1 MGKTGKTILIVLL
14 IVLAL
19 IVGTFLLVGALWS
32 GVLNFMLP
40 KEIATYH
47 SPDGEYS
54 LVFEQM
60 GDPAWPFGPT
70 DVRLTLKNN
79 NGKIIERVSTQ
90 LNDDGTNASEN
101 NIASISWNSDEVVV
115 VLRASEMKDKEVSIA
130 YNSRNNL
137 PKIINGEGLSKDKA
151 DAIISVEQGYYNSH
165 LPLFATKI
173 ELIENTEDYLLYRV
187 YYFPFGNIERS
198 YTREPDGNWIFNLER
213 PLFGIS

>member
-1 MGKTGKTILIVLL
+1 
-14 IVLAL
+14 
-19 IVGTFLLVGALWS
+19 
-32 GVLNFMLP
+32 MLT
-40 KEIATYH
+40 KEIATYP

-101 NIASISWNSDEVVV
+101 NIASISWKSDEVVV

-137 PKIINGEGLSKDKA
+137 PIIINGEGLSKRQSSYV
-151 DAIISVEQGYYNSH
+151 ISVRN
-165 LPLFATKI
+165 
-173 ELIENTEDYLLYRV
+173 
-187 YYFPFGNIERS
+187 
-198 YTREPDGNWIFNLER
+198 
-213 PLFGIS
+213 

>member
-1 MGKTGKTILIVLL
+1 MPKAGKVILIVLS
-14 IVLAL
+14 IVFAF
-19 IVGTFLLVGALWS
+19 IFGAFLFVGALWN
-32 GVLNFMLP
+32 GTFNFLLP
-40 KEIATYH
+40 KEIATYQ
-47 SPDGEYS
+47 SPDREYS

-90 LNDDGTNASEN
+90 LSDDGTNASEN
-101 NIASISWNSDEVVV
+101 NIASISWNDDEVVV

-187 YYFPFGNIERS
+187 SYFPFGCIERS
-198 YTREPDGNWIFNLER
+198 YTRELDGNWIFNLEK
-213 PLFGIS
+213 PLFGMS